1 MKFLFAYDH
10 KFFQDDSDVLSKTAF
25 PYAAWD
31 RYLEHADT
39 LLIACRL
46 FPLTEARNHYSVSS
60 GANVSFT
67 NIPNP
72 SSLAYFLPNNLAE
85 KAMRE
90 AVQSVDAV
98 IARVPSQI
106 GFLAVRVAKAL
117 NKPYAVEVVGDPK
130 ESYRLHGSLKAKCY
144 APFAARTM
152 RQTVWHA
159 PFALYITEN
168 ELQKLYPS
176 KGIQAACSNTE
187 LPDFSDDLI
196 IEARKHRDL
205 TKKVV
210 FGMIGSLDS
219 HYKGLDV
226 AICALKRS
234 KAHLPPF
241 EFRVLGS
248 GVSSK
253 WTAIAEENGLKNEV
267 VFCGTKPADEVFDW
281 LAEIDIYLQ
290 PSRTEGQGRSVIEA
304 MAMGCPVITS
314 DVGGMKELTESSMR
328 FQSEDDAG
336 LAEIIQR
343 VARNQVLYKTQI
355 DRNYAEAKRFSKN
368 ILAQKRRKHYQK
380 FIDWIEGNENE

>member
-10 KFFQDDSDVLSKTAF
+10 KFFLDKTDVLSKTAF
-25 PYAAWD
+25 PYTTWD
-31 RYLEHADT
+31 RYLEHADE
-39 LLIACRL
+39 LLVACRL
-46 FPLTEARNHYSVSS
+46 FPLTESRNHYSVSS
-60 GANVSFT
+60 GRNVSFT

-72 SSLAYFLPNNLAE
+72 SSLAYFLPNNSAE

-90 AVQSVDAV
+90 AIQSVDAV

-106 GFLAVRVAKAL
+106 GFLAVRVARAL

-144 APFAARTM
+144 APFATKTM
-152 RQTVWHA
+152 QKTVWNA

-176 KGIQAACSNTE
+176 KGIQVACSNTE
-187 LPDFSDDLI
+187 LPDFSDELI
-196 IEARKHRDL
+196 IEERKSRDL

-226 AICALKRS
+226 AIRALRRS
-234 KAHLPPF
+234 KEHLPPF

-253 WTAIAEENGLKNEV
+253 WMAIAEENGLKNEV
-267 VFCGTKPADEVFDW
+267 VFCGTKPANEVFDW

-314 DVGGMKELTESSMR
+314 DVGGMKELTDSSMR
-328 FQSEDDAG
+328 FQSEDDARFS
-336 LAEIIQR
+336 EIIQLVVQNK
-343 VARNQVLYKTQI
+343 VAYKTQI
-355 DRNYAEAKRFSKN
+355 DRNYAEAKRFSKS
-368 ILAQKRRKHYQK
+368 ILMQKRNEHYQK
-380 FIDWIEGNENE
+380 FINWIEGYKK